1 MTIDR
6 AATARW
12 LIDRHFIG
20 SAFGDALFH
29 TENTVRE
36 KACSWKIMSSMRHFS
51 PLSNQGWRWKAV
63 GIPLNLLDSTLQGD
77 IDLLFAL
84 LIPPRTENGRRVL
97 PPPIYRCF
105 ELKTPKVNRDGDVQS
120 LKTAK
125 FHKTMGQLEKLCDI
139 GAQQVFLLEAFIVE
153 AGYSDAMP
161 TREMPMLVR
170 EAVAEKYEQIMRADY
185 GYVAMAIEQVR
196 GYAEEAVTQ
205 RCRGLY

>member
-6 AATARW
+6 AAAARW

-36 KACSWKIMSSMRHFS
+36 KACSWKIMSSM
-51 PLSNQGWRWKAV
+51 
-63 GIPLNLLDSTLQGD
+63 
-77 IDLLFAL
+77 
-84 LIPPRTENGRRVL
+84 
-97 PPPIYRCF
+97 
-105 ELKTPKVNRDGDVQS
+105 
-120 LKTAK
+120 K

-170 EAVAEKYEQIMRADY
+170 EAVAALRA
-185 GYVAMAIEQVR
+185 
-196 GYAEEAVTQ
+196 
-205 RCRGLY
+205 